1 MSKLVVMNKKL
12 HKIILSA
19 CLIFSTALFNYSFA
33 CSGSTLA
40 GNLTP
45 TDNWQ
50 TISGVQAG
58 DRYTFSLA
66 TNEVIIFSFCQGGGS
81 YTNDPMIDLHNA
93 DGSLTYQSNDDH
105 CGYGSELVW
114 VCPTSGTYSVGFY
127 NFYCSTDGTALGT
140 VAYKKLPTPTEQD
153 CLGARPLCES
163 VSSHPQSYVGTGH
176 YYDLFNFNAHQGM
189 AVSTHNCPN
198 CLVTGEKNNVW
209 YTFTAQTSGE
219 LAFTITPYNSSDD
232 YDWAV
237 YSLNNGVDC
246 FDLIDWYNHPPVVC
260 NYCGTSGNTGMGS
273 GSSSCEGPN
282 NCSNWNSALSVSPG
296 ETYVLN
302 VSNFSSTQ
310 DGYTINFGAS
320 TATMVDNSPPELES
334 LVYQPYCGSSSLTIQ
349 FTEAVWCSSVQ
360 PEDFVLTGPNGT
372 YDVGS
377 THSIVCAAA
386 SSNTY
391 AGTWYDDVWTLEL
404 DDYLSHSGDYVLSI
418 LPGSVEDKCEN
429 VNNAVNLPFTIIGIS
444 ADVNIT
450 HPISCIG
457 GGCDGEIETTNIGGG
472 TPPYT
477 INWSGPD
484 GFIAN
489 TANISGLCYGEYTIT
504 ITDSEGICEYI
515 ETIIMAGTPPLN
527 PQASSNSPICQGET
541 LDLTV
546 TTENPAISYQW
557 SGPNGYSSHVQNPS
571 RPASTPSM
579 SGRYYVGVEDEYGC
593 QAIDSVDVIVYPV
606 QAVTVTSNIPHCT
619 GQDIEIN
626 ATSVNNATYEWT
638 GPNSFT
644 STDEN
649 IVITNCTLDDA
660 GTYSLTVTNEH
671 NCKTAI
677 NHEIIV
683 NPGLEVDV
691 TTVDP
696 LCYNDANGWI
706 DITVTNGTPNYT
718 YSWSTSTGAT
728 GNIAQNLIGG
738 NQYCVTVTD
747 AAGCSLEVCRTLNNP
762 DEIQAT
768 VSGVAT
774 ECGELDGELIL
785 NISGGAG
792 GYIVEWTE
800 GHTEEHITGLHPG
813 NYTAT
818 ITDANGCTKIINANV
833 DFFGNAEASITEIQG
848 ITCNGYTTGILQ
860 ANMEIGTSPFTYQW
874 SVAGQT
880 SQELS
885 NVGAGIYTVTITD
898 KYGCSGSVSYDLQQP
913 EKITISFEK
922 TNVMCRG
929 EQSGAVTVNVAGGV
943 FPYTYQWDH
952 GPTSSHISSL
962 KADTY
967 VVHVTD
973 LKGCVASD
981 FVIIEEPERSVS
993 VDLQVK
999 NLTCYGRFDG
1009 SAIAEASG
1017 GTAPYNYFWHQ
1028 YNATIGTGS
1037 TIVSLHAGD
1046 YFLQVF
1052 DANNC
1057 KKEAYF
1063 SVTEPSEMILYPEA
1077 NPVTCKGAKNG
1088 LVGIQ
1093 IVGGNSPYKILW
1105 NTNDTTNI
1113 VNNLGAG
1120 QYYVT
1125 VTDDN
1130 TCSKTLYILLTE
1142 SPSLC
1147 LKIPDAFTPNGD
1159 GINDTWQIEFIEM
1172 YKDAI
1177 IFVFN
1182 RWGQK
1187 LYQARSGD
1195 EFWDGTFNGKLV
1207 PAGTYLYVIDLNNN
1221 LDPLTGTVTVI
1232 Y

>member
-1 MSKLVVMNKKL
+1 MSKSVVMKKKL
-12 HKIILSA
+12 HKIILTA
-19 CLIFSTALFNYSFA
+19 FLIILTALFNYSFA

-58 DRYTFSLA
+58 DRYTFTLA
-66 TNEVIIFSFCQGGGS
+66 AGEVIIFSFCQGGGS

-114 VCPTSGTYSVGFY
+114 VCPTSGTYSIGLY

-140 VAYKKLPTPTEQD
+140 VAYKRLPTPTEQD
-153 CLGARPLCES
+153 CLGARPLCAS
-163 VSSHPQSYVGTGH
+163 VSNHPQSYVGTGH
-176 YYDLFNFNAHQGM
+176 YYDLFNFNEHQGM

-334 LVYQPYCGSSSLTIQ
+334 LVYEPYCGSSSLTIQ

-360 PEDFVLTGPNGT
+360 PNDFVLTGPNGT
-372 YDVGS
+372 YDINS

-418 LPGSVEDKCEN
+418 LSGSVEDKCEN
-429 VNNAVNLPFTIIGIS
+429 VNNAVNLPFTIIGIT

-557 SGPNGYSSHVQNPS
+557 SGPNGYSSYEQNPS

-606 QAVTVTSNIPHCT
+606 QAVTVTSNTPYCT
-619 GQDIEIN
+619 GQDIELN
-626 ATSVNNATYEWT
+626 ATIVNNATYQWV

-644 STDEN
+644 STDTN
-649 IVITNCTLDDA
+649 PIITNCTLENA
-660 GTYSLTVTNEH
+660 GSYSLTVTNEH
-671 NCKTAI
+671 SCQTSI
-677 NHEIIV
+677 NHEIV
-683 NPGLEVDV
+683 VTPGIEVDV
-691 TTVDP
+691 TATDP

-718 YSWSTSTGAT
+718 YLWSTGAT
-728 GNIAQNLIGG
+728 GNIAHNLIGG

-762 DEIQAT
+762 APIQT
-768 VSGVAT
+768 SVSNVAT

-785 NISGGAG
+785 NISGGVG
-792 GYIVEWTE
+792 GYTVEWTE
-800 GHTEEHITGLHPG
+800 GHTGEHITGLHPG
-813 NYTAT
+813 AYTAT

-833 DFFGNAEASITEIQG
+833 DFFGGSNASIIELQG
-848 ITCNGYTTGILQ
+848 ISCNGYTTGILQ
-860 ANMEIGTSPFTYQW
+860 ANMENGASPFTYQW

-880 SQELS
+880 SQTLS
-885 NVGAGIYTVTITD
+885 NVGAGTYTVTVTD
-898 KYGCSGSVSYDLQQP
+898 TYGCYGSVSYELQQP
-913 EKITISFEK
+913 EKITISFDK
-922 TNVMCRG
+922 TDVMCRG
-929 EQSGAVTVNVAGGV
+929 EKTGAATVNVAGGV
-943 FPYTYQWDH
+943 FPYTYQWQH
-952 GPTSSHISSL
+952 GPTSSHITSL

-967 VVHVTD
+967 VVQVTD
-973 LKGCVASD
+973 MNGCQHTD
-981 FVIIEEPERSVS
+981 FVVIEEPERSITI
-993 VDLQVK
+993 DLQVT
-999 NLTCYGRFDG
+999 NLTCYGKFDG
-1009 SAIAEASG
+1009 SAIAEATG
-1017 GTAPYNYFWHQ
+1017 GTLPYNYFWRQ
-1028 YNATIGTGS
+1028 LNSTIGSGP
-1037 TIVSLHAGD
+1037 TIHSLHAGD
-1046 YFLQVF
+1046 YSVQVF

-1057 KKEAYF
+1057 KKEVYF
-1063 SVTEPSEMILYPEA
+1063 SISEPSEIRLYAEA
-1077 NPVTCKGAKNG
+1077 NHITCKGAKNG
-1088 LVGIQ
+1088 SVGVQ
-1093 IVGGNSPYKILW
+1093 IVGGNLPYNILW

-1113 VNNLGAG
+1113 VTDLGAG

-1125 VTDDN
+1125 VTDNN
-1130 TCSKTLYILLTE
+1130 TCSKTLNILLKE
-1142 SPSLC
+1142 SSSLC

-1159 GINDTWQIEFIEM
+1159 GINDTWQIDYIEM
-1172 YKDAI
+1172 YKEA
-1177 IFVFN
+1177 FVYVFN

-1195 EFWDGTFNGKLV
+1195 EFWDGTFNGKPV
-1207 PAGTYLYVIDLNNN
+1207 PAGTYLYVIDLRNN
-1221 LDPLTGTVTVI
+1221 LDPLTGTVTVV